1 VPDAIEPDP
10 LEALELD
17 EPPDAAEP
25 LAELLELLDPH
36 AATTSDRSA
45 AAARALT
52 RLIFKVFSLVGS
64 RLSVGRPSRLVVNP
78 V

>member
-1 VPDAIEPDP
+1 VPDATEPDP
-10 LEALELD
+10 PAALEL
-17 EPPDAAEP
+17 EEP
-25 LAELLELLDPH
+25 LAEAEPPPELLGLLDPH
-36 AATTSDRSA
+36 AATTSESSA

-64 RLSVGRPSRLVVNP
+64 RPSVGRPPSSVVNP